1 MSFKERQ
8 IFSMAAGKS
17 SRHPSHIVSIGT
29 NRLLKSSFIFGANAA
44 GKSNFIHAVDF
55 MRQLVTTGDSKSG
68 RSRDRYFRIDP
79 SYSKRPGVFQ
89 IEIAANNRFYSYG
102 FSIDYL
108 KREFQAEWLYDVT
121 DDKEV
126 CFFERDIEE
135 GTTKTGLKF
144 PASSKDG
151 MRYEVYKTD
160 ITASKLFLSEFAKK
174 DIDDIYFLAA

>member
-1 MSFKERQ
+1 MLIRFSVENYMSFKEQQ

-89 IEIAANNRFYSYG
+89 IEIAANNRFYSY
-102 FSIDYL
+102 
-108 KREFQAEWLYDVT
+108 
-121 DDKEV
+121 
-126 CFFERDIEE
+126 
-135 GTTKTGLKF
+135 
-144 PASSKDG
+144 
-151 MRYEVYKTD
+151 
-160 ITASKLFLSEFAKK
+160 
-174 DIDDIYFLAA
+174 

>member
-1 MSFKERQ
+1 MLIRFSVENYMSFKEQQ

-17 SRHPSHIVSIGT
+17 SRHPSHIVSVGT

-89 IEIAANNRFYSYG
+89 IEIAAN
-102 FSIDYL
+102 D
-108 KREFQAEWLYDVT
+108 
-121 DDKEV
+121 
-126 CFFERDIEE
+126 
-135 GTTKTGLKF
+135 
-144 PASSKDG
+144 
-151 MRYEVYKTD
+151 
-160 ITASKLFLSEFAKK
+160 
-174 DIDDIYFLAA
+174 

>member
-1 MSFKERQ
+1 MLIRFSVENYMSFKEQQ

-79 SYSKRPGVFQ
+79 SYSKLQ
-89 IEIAANNRFYSYG
+89 IIDSILMDFLLTILRENFRQSGSMTLLMTRKSASLKEI
-102 FSIDYL
+102 
-108 KREFQAEWLYDVT
+108 
-121 DDKEV
+121 
-126 CFFERDIEE
+126 
-135 GTTKTGLKF
+135 
-144 PASSKDG
+144 
-151 MRYEVYKTD
+151 
-160 ITASKLFLSEFAKK
+160 
-174 DIDDIYFLAA
+174 